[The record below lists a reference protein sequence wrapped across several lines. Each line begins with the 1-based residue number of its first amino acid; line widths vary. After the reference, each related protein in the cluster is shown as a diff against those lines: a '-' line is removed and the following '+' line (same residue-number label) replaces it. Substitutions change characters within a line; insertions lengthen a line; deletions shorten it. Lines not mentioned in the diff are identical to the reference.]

1 MSVCIVKPSQYW
13 DKNEA
18 NCIEIISD
26 LNHPNPETNKHC
38 RIQGG
43 LWNETH
49 FVFNRITHRV
59 SIWKSRDVM
68 FSWYLIV
75 TIALLTYLHSLS
87 STSVQTT
94 GMIKNG
100 EFLLILRLKWKLAK
114 RTLKKPPKHD
124 LRKHCGLSAS
134 FIYTFFS
141 LKCSYLL
148 HSSNMD
154 VN

>member
-75 TIALLTYLHSLS
+75 TSALLTYLHSLS

-114 RTLKKPPKHD
+114 RTLKKKNQNMT
-124 LRKHCGLSAS
+124 CGSTVVCRQVL
-134 FIYTFFS
+134 YTHFF
-141 LKCSYLL
+141 L
-148 HSSNMD
+148 
-154 VN
+154 

>member
-75 TIALLTYLHSLS
+75 TSALLTYLHSLS

-114 RTLKKPPKHD
+114 RPLKKPQNMT
-124 LRKHCGLSAS
+124 CGSTVVCRQVL
-134 FIYTFFS
+134 YTHFF
-141 LKCSYLL
+141 L
-148 HSSNMD
+148 
-154 VN
+154 

>member
-59 SIWKSRDVM
+59 SILKSRDVM

-75 TIALLTYLHSLS
+75 TSALLTYLHSLS

-114 RTLKKPPKHD
+114 RTLKKNPKTWPAEALWSVGKFYIHIFFF
-124 LRKHCGLSAS
+124 KMFIS
-134 FIYTFFS
+134 FAQQQHG
-141 LKCSYLL
+141 C
-148 HSSNMD
+148 
-154 VN
+154 